1 MTKRNTATIAAALV
15 ICTCCT
21 ARVQSQQPSPASTPA
36 SATVLVVARTKDG
49 SPAELSPGDVEIKVD
64 GKTALVQE
72 IRPMAGVPLHYV
84 LLFDTSGS
92 QHERFNLQKAQAVR
106 LLSKVVRAARDQ
118 GMLVAFNDKAYLAA
132 QGTNPQELV
141 DAITRERSVGGTAFY
156 DAAISAANRL
166 AQAADSAPRVMF
178 ILSDGQDNASQVNR
192 YYAEQSLLNARI
204 RVYVIGQGKPYR
216 RGGEALRLFSESTGG
231 RAYFP
236 ARQEDESAALADI
249 VNDLSNLFSVSYLA
263 PYPPHRRL
271 QKIEVRCKGKGVSL
285 AAPQRV
291 PD

>member
-1 MTKRNTATIAAALV
+1 M
-15 ICTCCT
+15 CCT
-21 ARVQSQQPSPASTPA
+21 VSLQSQQPSSASTPA
-36 SATVLVVARTKDG
+36 SATVLVVARSKDG
-49 SPAELSPGDVEIKVD
+49 SPAELSADDIEIKVE
-64 GKTALVQE
+64 GKAAVVQE
-72 IRPMAGVPLHYV
+72 VHRMAGVPLHYV

-92 QHERFNLQKAQAVR
+92 RHERFNLQQAQAIRV
-106 LLSKVVRAARDQ
+106 LSKEVRAGRDQ
-118 GMLVAFNDKAYLAA
+118 GLLVAFNDKAYLAA

-141 DAITRERSVGGTAFY
+141 DAITHERSFGGTAFY
-156 DAAISAANRL
+156 DAAVSAANHL

-178 ILSDGQDNASQVNR
+178 VLSDGEDNASRVDR

-236 ARQEDESAALADI
+236 AKREDEDAALADI
-249 VNDLSNLFSVSYLA
+249 ANDLSNLFSVSYIPSKPA
-263 PYPPHRRL
+263 DKRL
-271 QKIEVRCKGKGVSL
+271 QKIEVRCKKNDVSV
-285 AAPQRV
+285 AAPKRI